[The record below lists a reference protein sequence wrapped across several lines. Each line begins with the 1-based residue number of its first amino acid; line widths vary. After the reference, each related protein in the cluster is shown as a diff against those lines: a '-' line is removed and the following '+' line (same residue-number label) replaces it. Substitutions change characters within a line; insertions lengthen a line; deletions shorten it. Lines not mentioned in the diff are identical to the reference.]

1 MDIIRTPGNI
11 NIITSNDSLE
21 PLLRTS
27 PQQPGKPKDNNAN
40 AAQQQFKQQ
49 PHHQALPSKGHHQ
62 QHHHH
67 SADDQ
72 YQHQQHTSGRN
83 GLKSTSASSSNQ
95 LSSPNP
101 TMSPGGTQL
110 RQTPLP
116 PQGTSTDS
124 GNSSCGSGASCG
136 SASASVGGSAGG
148 GGGSVDDPETINQSS
163 PSDRSVTEQQQQQQ
177 QQSSPLRSLSSSS
190 FKNRNI
196 YVNKTFD
203 NGDGGGGD
211 GANATATAD
220 DPGTGGSRSAVISI
234 DEGIDGCS
242 REGGSKEQRCVD
254 VGADFRQQVA
264 ADEESQLVGGEEE
277 IKPLLELTNE
287 RRGRPKTKSI
297 VKSPSSQSFGE
308 KPARV
313 LSLQF
318 SQPEAVIVAERPV
331 HHVQFSSSKQHPLV
345 HGDEGGEERALL
357 GGPPGMGGS
366 TTSDQMCSS
375 PVGSI
380 LSHGSGSSSS
390 SSGSSS
396 SSSSN
401 ENSSLGAYAEARP
414 PDGGWGW
421 VVCFASFMVNLIADG
436 VTFSFGVMYMELLSY
451 FGEGKGKTA
460 WVGSLFMAMP
470 LLCGPIASFLT
481 DRYGCRKVTIIGSIL
496 ASIGFALSAYAN
508 SIEMLYLTFG
518 ILSGFGLSLCYVAA
532 VVIVAYYFDKKRS
545 FATGLS
551 VCGSG
556 IGTFVFASLTQV
568 LLDNYGWR
576 GTTLILAG
584 VFLNMC
590 LCGLLMRDLEW
601 TTHKSK
607 QKRRKQQ
614 QQQQQQ
620 QQQADSVS
628 NSTNTAGNA
637 SDLMNGGIVDGNGV
651 GIIGGNGG
659 ILLDGANEHLYDLDD
674 PRLFSS
680 LITLPTF
687 LQNGASHDK
696 IPLEVLAMLSKQHNM
711 HDHHVLQGFPAS
723 QLNNSRSFSEPL
735 SPQAKDQDG
744 GKEDHHGQD
753 EQGAN
758 ETNETPGDK
767 VTTPSRHRAAGG
779 ARTGAGGRDAVTGQ
793 KQHPI
798 ATQYDHDGT
807 PLPPVFLR
815 RVHSH
820 STRGTAPTAVAGTSA
835 STASYLKDLRMHRH
849 SLTYR
854 GAMLNIQ
861 RYRLR
866 ASSCPDIYRNSMTT
880 IAKEKSAWYQGVEEF
895 RALLVSILDFSYFSD
910 VHYLLFA
917 ISNFLLYT
925 FYDVPYVYLGDNAI
939 QIGFSHAQSS
949 MLIAI
954 IGILNM
960 VGEIVLGW
968 MGDRKSVNAN
978 YTYAICMALCGL
990 VTALVPLFKDY
1001 TSLSVLAG
1009 GFGLFIA
1016 ANYSLTSIILVEL
1029 ITLERFTNAYGL
1041 LLLVQGVANLVGP
1054 PLAGW
1059 ISDLT
1064 ESYDLSFYLAGFFI
1078 VISGALLLV
1087 LPTIEK
1093 VRKVLDKRRESTI
1106 IAGANGDVTSLRKK
1120 NSSGSYQQHNNN
1132 IPAKP
1137 VTLDL
1142 KTTFVSNGKGVG
1154 TGTSPRKSSTPNG
1167 LGSER
1172 VFGLDSKKL
1181 PMEVGANV

>member
-1 MDIIRTPGNI
+1 MDIIRAPGNI
-11 NIITSNDSLE
+11 NINGNDSGGGSGSSSSLE
-21 PLLRTS
+21 PLLRS
-27 PQQPGKPKDNNAN
+27 PQGAKSKDNNGGSGPRQHNFPDAD
-40 AAQQQFKQQ
+40 Q
-49 PHHQALPSKGHHQ
+49 HHQRPQ
-62 QHHHH
+62 
-67 SADDQ
+67 SANGG
-72 YQHQQHTSGRN
+72 TRN
-83 GLKSTSASSSNQ
+83 GLKSAGPIPS
-95 LSSPNP
+95 
-101 TMSPGGTQL
+101 
-110 RQTPLP
+110 TPPRATP
-116 PQGTSTDS
+116 PSQCPSTDS
-124 GNSSCGSGASCG
+124 GNSSCVSSGSNGGAGSGSGGTAAGGSFS
-136 SASASVGGSAGG
+136 SASASGGSV
-148 GGGSVDDPETINQSS
+148 VDDPETKKQHR
-163 PSDRSVTEQQQQQQ
+163 PSR
-177 QQSSPLRSLSSSS
+177 SSSAS
-190 FKNRNI
+190 SLKNCNI
-196 YVNKTFD
+196 YVNRTYD
-203 NGDGGGGD
+203 DDEAPGEGGAAVVVSNG
-211 GANATATAD
+211 AD
-220 DPGTGGSRSAVISI
+220 TGSAVSISI
-234 DEGIDGCS
+234 DEGIDESGALTITGAARS
-242 REGGSKEQRCVD
+242 DGGAPQAEQ
-254 VGADFRQQVA
+254 
-264 ADEESQLVGGEEE
+264 EEEE
-277 IKPLLELTNE
+277 IKPLLEVTNE
-287 RRGRPKTKSI
+287 RRKTKSI
-297 VKSPSSQSFGE
+297 VKSPSGQSIGE
-308 KPARV
+308 KPVRQ

-318 SQPEAVIVAERPV
+318 SQPESVIVADRPV
-331 HHVQFSSSKQHPLV
+331 HHVQFRGGSKYSNIA
-345 HGDEGGEERALL
+345 GGEGYPERNGALQGL
-357 GGPPGMGGS
+357 GTGGVEA
-366 TTSDQMCSS
+366 QCSS

-380 LSHGSGSSSS
+380 LSNGSATSS

-436 VTFSFGVMYMELLSY
+436 VTFSFGVMYIELLSY

-470 LLCGPIASFLT
+470 LLCGPVASFLT

-496 ASIGFALSAYAN
+496 ASVGFALSAYAT

-568 LLDNYGWR
+568 LLDEYGWR

-614 QQQQQQ
+614 QQQ
-620 QQQADSVS
+620 ADSVS
-628 NSTNTAGNA
+628 NSTNTAGGNT
-637 SDLMNGGIVDGNGV
+637 SVLM
-651 GIIGGNGG
+651 GNGG
-659 ILLDGANEHLYDLDD
+659 IIDGVPIGVGNGGGVLMDGANDHLSDLDD

-680 LITLPTF
+680 LITLPTY
-687 LQNGASHDK
+687 LQNGSGQDK
-696 IPLEVLAMLSKQHNM
+696 ITLEVLAMLSKQHNM
-711 HDHHVLQGFPAS
+711 HDHHLLQNLPVTRMS
-723 QLNNSRSFSEPL
+723 STRSFSQPL
-735 SPQAKDQDG
+735 SPQSAENLTEVKELEQEKEQEQNAPKEGDG
-744 GKEDHHGQD
+744 DDHDDADDSRKQKE
-753 EQGAN
+753 
-758 ETNETPGDK
+758 GDDAT
-767 VTTPSRHRAAGG
+767 VHEPSRHRATGGQRSG
-779 ARTGAGGRDAVTGQ
+779 ARGRTGGNAVATDGGSAPYEPST
-793 KQHPI
+793 
-798 ATQYDHDGT
+798 A
-807 PLPPVFLR
+807 LPPVFLR

-820 STRGTAPTAVAGTSA
+820 STRGGTAPPTAGPPAT
-835 STASYLKDLRMHRH
+835 TASYLKDLRMHRH

-895 RALLVSILDFSYFSD
+895 RTLLVSILDFSYFSD

-925 FYDVPYVYLGDNAI
+925 FYDVPYVYLGDNAS

-960 VGEIVLGW
+960 VGEVVLGW

-1064 ESYDLSFYLAGFFI
+1064 ESYDLAFYLAGFFI

-1087 LPTIEK
+1087 LPTISK
-1093 VRKVLDKRRESTI
+1093 VRKIVEKRRRSS
-1106 IAGANGDVTSLRKK
+1106 ALANGDSIKLNKKTS
-1120 NSSGSYQQHNNN
+1120 SADYQQQNNN
-1132 IPAKP
+1132 VATKP
-1137 VTLDL
+1137 VLLDL
-1142 KTTFVSNGKGVG
+1142 KTTFVSNGKRIVTGVEG
-1154 TGTSPRKSSTPNG
+1154 KNGSAPNG
-1167 LGSER
+1167 VSATGQH
-1172 VFGLDSKKL
+1172 VFGHNGYNQ
-1181 PMEVGANV
+1181 PMEEGATV

>member
-1 MDIIRTPGNI
+1 MDIIRAPGNI
-11 NIITSNDSLE
+11 NINGNDSGGSSSLE
-21 PLLRTS
+21 PLLRS
-27 PQQPGKPKDNNAN
+27 PQGAKSKDNNGGGAGLRQHN
-40 AAQQQFKQQ
+40 YPDEHQRQ
-49 PHHQALPSKGHHQ
+49 PVAG
-62 QHHHH
+62 
-67 SADDQ
+67 
-72 YQHQQHTSGRN
+72 GRN
-83 GLKSTSASSSNQ
+83 GLKGASTSSTAVTVG
-95 LSSPNP
+95 PVVA
-101 TMSPGGTQL
+101 
-110 RQTPLP
+110 TPPRATP
-116 PQGTSTDS
+116 PQCPSTDS
-124 GNSSCGSGASCG
+124 GNSSCLSSGSNGGAGGSVGGGVGGICS
-136 SASASVGGSAGG
+136 SASAS
-148 GGGSVDDPETINQSS
+148 GGSVVDEPETKKPHR
-163 PSDRSVTEQQQQQQ
+163 PSR
-177 QQSSPLRSLSSSS
+177 SSSAS
-190 FKNRNI
+190 SLKNCNI
-196 YVNKTFD
+196 YVNRTYD
-203 NGDGGGGD
+203 DEVPEGGAVRT
-211 GANATATAD
+211 GAD
-220 DPGTGGSRSAVISI
+220 TGSAVSISI
-234 DEGIDGCS
+234 DEGIDESVSVAAATDGPA
-242 REGGSKEQRCVD
+242 GGSAGQGEQ
-254 VGADFRQQVA
+254 
-264 ADEESQLVGGEEE
+264 EEEE
-277 IKPLLELTNE
+277 IKPLLEVTHE
-287 RRGRPKTKSI
+287 RRKTKSI
-297 VKSPSSQSFGE
+297 VKSPSSHSIGE
-308 KPARV
+308 KPVRQ

-318 SQPEAVIVAERPV
+318 SQPESIIVADRPV
-331 HHVQFSSSKQHPLV
+331 HHVQFKGKYANVPAAH
-345 HGDEGGEERALL
+345 GGEGPERNGTGAQGL
-357 GGPPGMGGS
+357 GTVGVEPH
-366 TTSDQMCSS
+366 CSS

-380 LSHGSGSSSS
+380 LSHGSATSS

-436 VTFSFGVMYMELLSY
+436 VTFSFGVMYIELLSY

-470 LLCGPIASFLT
+470 LLCGPVASFLT

-496 ASIGFALSAYAN
+496 ASIGFALSAYAT

-532 VVIVAYYFDKKRS
+532 VVIVAYYFDKRRS

-568 LLDNYGWR
+568 LLDEYGWR

-614 QQQQQQ
+614 QQQQQ
-620 QQQADSVS
+620 ADSVS
-628 NSTNTAGNA
+628 NSTNTAGGNT
-637 SDLMNGGIVDGNGV
+637 SVLM
-651 GIIGGNGG
+651 GNGG
-659 ILLDGANEHLYDLDD
+659 IIDGVPIGVVGNGGLEDAVNDHLYDLDD

-680 LITLPTF
+680 LITLPTYM
-687 LQNGASHDK
+687 QNGSGQDK
-696 IPLEVLAMLSKQHNM
+696 LTLEVLAMLSKQHNM
-711 HDHHVLQGFPAS
+711 HDHHVLQNLPVGRMS
-723 QLNNSRSFSEPL
+723 SSHSFSQPL
-735 SPQAKDQDG
+735 SPQSGETHLADV
-744 GKEDHHGQD
+744 KEQEQEQD
-753 EQGAN
+753 ETAVAPVENDPNADQLQQTKEGKQEELESDGTA
-758 ETNETPGDK
+758 
-767 VTTPSRHRAAGG
+767 VVQPSRHRAAGG
-779 ARTGAGGRDAVTGQ
+779 QRSGARGRNGEVAAGISYEPGAA
-793 KQHPI
+793 
-798 ATQYDHDGT
+798 
-807 PLPPVFLR
+807 LPPVFLR

-820 STRGTAPTAVAGTSA
+820 STRGTASHTAGPPAA
-835 STASYLKDLRMHRH
+835 TASYLKDLRMHRH

-925 FYDVPYVYLGDNAI
+925 FYDVPYVYLGDNAT

-960 VGEIVLGW
+960 VGEVVLGW

-1001 TSLSVLAG
+1001 MSLSVLAG

-1064 ESYDLSFYLAGFFI
+1064 DSYDLAFYLAGFFI
-1078 VISGALLLV
+1078 VLSGALLLV
-1087 LPTIEK
+1087 LPTIMK
-1093 VRKVLDKRRESTI
+1093 VRKIVDKRRRSSALT
-1106 IAGANGDVTSLRKK
+1106 NGDSIKLNKKTS
-1120 NSSGSYQQHNNN
+1120 SASCHQHNNN
-1132 IPAKP
+1132 DATKP
-1137 VTLDL
+1137 TVLDL
-1142 KTTFVSNGKGVG
+1142 KTTFVSNGKRIVTGVDAKNG
-1154 TGTSPRKSSTPNG
+1154 STPNG
-1167 LGSER
+1167 VITGQH
-1172 VFGLDSKKL
+1172 VFGLNGYK
-1181 PMEVGANV
+1181 PPIEEGATV

>member
-1 MDIIRTPGNI
+1 MDIIRAAGNI
-11 NIITSNDSLE
+11 NINGNDGGGGTSSLE
-21 PLLRTS
+21 PLLRS
-27 PQQPGKPKDNNAN
+27 PQGAKPKDNNVGGG
-40 AAQQQFKQQ
+40 Q
-49 PHHQALPSKGHHQ
+49 HQRQH
-62 QHHHH
+62 QHHFPV
-67 SADDQ
+67 DQ
-72 YQHQQHTSGRN
+72 RN
-83 GLKSTSASSSNQ
+83 GLKSGANPISTVVVAAASH
-95 LSSPNP
+95 P
-101 TMSPGGTQL
+101 
-110 RQTPLP
+110 RQTP
-116 PQGTSTDS
+116 PQCPSTDS
-124 GNSSCGSGASCG
+124 GNSSCVSSGSST
-136 SASASVGGSAGG
+136 GG
-148 GGGSVDDPETINQSS
+148 GGGGGGGGGVSGGSVSGPSGGGAVDDPETKQ
-163 PSDRSVTEQQQQQQ
+163 PHRH
-177 QQSSPLRSLSSSS
+177 PARSSSGS
-190 FKNRNI
+190 SLKNRNI
-196 YVNKTFD
+196 YVNRTYD
-203 NGDGGGGD
+203 DGQPATGVD
-211 GANATATAD
+211 GAECA
-220 DPGTGGSRSAVISI
+220 GTDAGSGVSISI
-234 DEGIDGCS
+234 DEGIDAECCAP
-242 REGGSKEQRCVD
+242 GG
-254 VGADFRQQVA
+254 
-264 ADEESQLVGGEEE
+264 GGGGDQEEEE
-277 IKPLLELTNE
+277 IKPLLEVSNE
-287 RRGRPKTKSI
+287 RRKTKSI
-297 VKSPSSQSFGE
+297 VKSPSGQSIGDG
-308 KPARV
+308 KPARQ

-318 SQPEAVIVAERPV
+318 SQPESVIVAERPV
-331 HHVQFSSSKQHPLV
+331 HHVQFSSAKHPTV
-345 HGDEGGEERALL
+345 AGGEGGERSVGSGGATHQGL
-357 GGPPGMGGS
+357 GSG
-366 TTSDQMCSS
+366 TSEPFCSS

-380 LSHGSGSSSS
+380 LSQGSATSSS

-436 VTFSFGVMYMELLSY
+436 VTFSFGVMYIELLAY

-470 LLCGPIASFLT
+470 LLCGPVASFLT
-481 DRYGCRKVTIIGSIL
+481 DRYGCRKVTIIGSIM
-496 ASIGFALSAYAN
+496 ASIGFALSAYAT

-532 VVIVAYYFDKKRS
+532 VVIVAYYFDKRRS

-568 LLDNYGWR
+568 LLDEYGWR

-620 QQQADSVS
+620 ADSVS
-628 NSTNTAGNA
+628 NSTNTAGGNT
-637 SDLMNGGIVDGNGV
+637 SVLM
-651 GIIGGNGG
+651 GNGG
-659 ILLDGANEHLYDLDD
+659 IIDGVSGAGVIGGCNGGLPDGANAHLYDLDD

-687 LQNGASHDK
+687 LQNGGGQDK
-696 IPLEVLAMLSKQHNM
+696 ITLEVLAMLSKQHNM
-711 HDHHVLQGFPAS
+711 HDHHVLQSLPTARMTA
-723 QLNNSRSFSEPL
+723 SRSFSQPL
-735 SPQAKDQDG
+735 SPQSGDNLADLKEQEETVEDETMKREAAETATAANDG
-744 GKEDHHGQD
+744 SGHE
-753 EQGAN
+753 
-758 ETNETPGDK
+758 
-767 VTTPSRHRAAGG
+767 PSRHRAADGGGGGGQRSG
-779 ARTGAGGRDAVTGQ
+779 ARGRNAGAADAT
-793 KQHPI
+793 
-798 ATQYDHDGT
+798 
-807 PLPPVFLR
+807 LPHAFLR

-820 STRGTAPTAVAGTSA
+820 STRGTAPAGTGPPA
-835 STASYLKDLRMHRH
+835 TAATASYLKDLRMHRH

-880 IAKEKSAWYQGVEEF
+880 IAKEKSAWYQGAEEF
-895 RALLVSILDFSYFSD
+895 RTLLVSILDFSYFSD

-925 FYDVPYVYLGDNAI
+925 FYDVPYVYLGDNAT

-960 VGEIVLGW
+960 VGEVVLGW

-1064 ESYDLSFYLAGFFI
+1064 DSYDLAFYLAGFFI

-1087 LPTIEK
+1087 LPTITK
-1093 VRKVLDKRRESTI
+1093 VRKILDKRRRSS
-1106 IAGANGDVTSLRKK
+1106 ALPNGDPNSKK
-1120 NSSGSYQQHNNN
+1120 NSAASYLQHNNN
-1132 IPAKP
+1132 HAAKP
-1137 VTLDL
+1137 VVLDL
-1142 KTTFVSNGKGVG
+1142 KTTFISNGKRIVSGVG
-1154 TGTSPRKSSTPNG
+1154 AKKEGGPLTPNG
-1167 LGSER
+1167 VTVTGQQ
-1172 VFGLDSKKL
+1172 VFGLDEHKL
-1181 PMEVGANV
+1181 PLEEGATV

>member
-1 MDIIRTPGNI
+1 MDIIRAAGNI
-11 NIITSNDSLE
+11 NINGSDSGGGSSLE
-21 PLLRTS
+21 PLLRS
-27 PQQPGKPKDNNAN
+27 PQGAKSKDNNAGG
-40 AAQQQFKQQ
+40 AA
-49 PHHQALPSKGHHQ
+49 GHLRQ
-62 QHHHH
+62 RNYP
-67 SADDQ
+67 DDRE
-72 YQHQQHTSGRN
+72 HGGRN
-83 GLKSTSASSSNQ
+83 GLKGTGSPGAAPVTAASSHR
-95 LSSPNP
+95 P
-101 TMSPGGTQL
+101 T
-110 RQTPLP
+110 P
-116 PQGTSTDS
+116 PQCPSTDS
-124 GNSSCGSGASCG
+124 GHSSSCVSSGGSSVVSGGGSGACGGASAGSG
-136 SASASVGGSAGG
+136 SAVDEPETMKPPRRPARSSSGSSLQNRNVYVNRTYDDGRQGAGG
-148 GGGSVDDPETINQSS
+148 GGAEC
-163 PSDRSVTEQQQQQQ
+163 
-177 QQSSPLRSLSSSS
+177 
-190 FKNRNI
+190 
-196 YVNKTFD
+196 
-203 NGDGGGGD
+203 
-211 GANATATAD
+211 A
-220 DPGTGGSRSAVISI
+220 GTDAGSAVSISI
-234 DEGIDGCS
+234 DDEGIDDECCV
-242 REGGSKEQRCVD
+242 GG
-254 VGADFRQQVA
+254 GAVVEVA
-264 ADEESQLVGGEEE
+264 AAGGDQEEEQEEEE
-277 IKPLLELTNE
+277 IKPLLEVSNE
-287 RRGRPKTKSI
+287 RRKPKKSI
-297 VKSPSSQSFGE
+297 VKSPSSHSIGE
-308 KPARV
+308 KPPARQ

-318 SQPEAVIVAERPV
+318 SQPESVIVAERPV
-331 HHVQFSSSKQHPLV
+331 HHVQFSSGSRHPTV
-345 HGDEGGEERALL
+345 PGGDGGERSASGGGGATHQGL
-357 GGPPGMGGS
+357 GSG
-366 TTSDQMCSS
+366 TSEPFCSS

-380 LSHGSGSSSS
+380 LSHGSAGSSSS
-390 SSGSSS
+390 SGASSSSSS

-436 VTFSFGVMYMELLSY
+436 VTFSFGVMYIELLAY

-470 LLCGPIASFLT
+470 LLCGPVASFLT
-481 DRYGCRKVTIIGSIL
+481 DRYGCRRVTIIGSIL
-496 ASIGFALSAYAN
+496 ASIGFALSAYAT

-532 VVIVAYYFDKKRS
+532 VVIVAYYFDKRRS

-568 LLDNYGWR
+568 LLDEYGWR

-620 QQQADSVS
+620 QQADSVS
-628 NSTNTAGNA
+628 NSTNTAGGNT
-637 SDLMNGGIVDGNGV
+637 SVLMGNGGIIDGVPGGGV
-651 GIIGGNGG
+651 AGGNGG
-659 ILLDGANEHLYDLDD
+659 GLLDGTTAHLYDLDD

-687 LQNGASHDK
+687 LQNGGGQDK
-696 IPLEVLAMLSKQHNM
+696 ITLEVLTMLSKQHNM
-711 HDHHVLQGFPAS
+711 HDHHVLQSLPTARLG
-723 QLNNSRSFSEPL
+723 NSRSFSQPL
-735 SPQAKDQDG
+735 SPQSGENLADL
-744 GKEDHHGQD
+744 KEHEQEQD
-753 EQGAN
+753 ED
-758 ETNETPGDK
+758 TPGTDVEAAVNQEPAGDGAGEPEVDMQTSRE
-767 VTTPSRHRAAGG
+767 VTANNDDGDYGDNGTVQTSRHRAAGG
-779 ARTGAGGRDAVTGQ
+779 QRSGARGRNAAAADTAGT
-793 KQHPI
+793 
-798 ATQYDHDGT
+798 T
-807 PLPPVFLR
+807 LPHVFLR

-820 STRGTAPTAVAGTSA
+820 STRGTAPGAGPPA
-835 STASYLKDLRMHRH
+835 AATASYLKDLRMHRH

-895 RALLVSILDFSYFSD
+895 RTLLVSILDFSYFSD

-917 ISNFLLYT
+917 VSNFLLYT
-925 FYDVPYVYLGDNAI
+925 FYDVPYVYLGDNAT

-960 VGEIVLGW
+960 VGEVVLGW

-1064 ESYDLSFYLAGFFI
+1064 ESYDLAFYLAGFFI

-1087 LPTIEK
+1087 LPAISK
-1093 VRKVLDKRRESTI
+1093 VRKILEKRRRSS
-1106 IAGANGDVTSLRKK
+1106 ALANGDTINLNKK
-1120 NSSGSYQQHNNN
+1120 NSSASYPQHNNN
-1132 IPAKP
+1132 VATKP
-1137 VTLDL
+1137 VVLDL
-1142 KTTFVSNGKGVG
+1142 KTTFISNGKRIVAGVG
-1154 TGTSPRKSSTPNG
+1154 NKKGGSITPNG
-1167 LGSER
+1167 VTATGQQ
-1172 VFGLDSKKL
+1172 VFGLDEHKL
-1181 PMEVGANV
+1181 PLEEGATV

>member
-11 NIITSNDSLE
+11 NINGNDGGGSSSLE
-21 PLLRTS
+21 PLLRS
-27 PQQPGKPKDNNAN
+27 PQGAKCKDNNGGGSG
-40 AAQQQFKQQ
+40 
-49 PHHQALPSKGHHQ
+49 LR
-62 QHHHH
+62 QHNFP
-67 SADDQ
+67 DDRPAPG
-72 YQHQQHTSGRN
+72 GRN
-83 GLKSTSASSSNQ
+83 GLKGSTA
-95 LSSPNP
+95 
-101 TMSPGGTQL
+101 SPGSAASVTTPH
-110 RQTPLP
+110 RQTP
-116 PQGTSTDS
+116 PQCPSTDS
-124 GNSSCGSGASCG
+124 GNSSCVSSGSNGGGGSSVGGSCS
-136 SASASVGGSAGG
+136 SASASGG
-148 GGGSVDDPETINQSS
+148 GGGGVVDDPETQKPHR
-163 PSDRSVTEQQQQQQ
+163 PSR
-177 QQSSPLRSLSSSS
+177 SSSAS
-190 FKNRNI
+190 SLKSNRNI
-196 YVNKTFD
+196 YVNKTYD
-203 NGDGGGGD
+203 VDDDAGGQEGG
-211 GANATATAD
+211 AVRASAD
-220 DPGTGGSRSAVISI
+220 TGSAVSIPI
-234 DEGIDGCS
+234 DEGIDVNVSISMRGKNGGA
-242 REGGSKEQRCVD
+242 RAEGPAASDEQET
-254 VGADFRQQVA
+254 Q
-264 ADEESQLVGGEEE
+264 EEEE
-277 IKPLLELTNE
+277 IKPLLEVTNE
-287 RRGRPKTKSI
+287 RRKTKSI
-297 VKSPSSQSFGE
+297 VKSPSSQSIGGE
-308 KPARV
+308 KPVRQ

-318 SQPEAVIVAERPV
+318 SQPESVIVAERPV
-331 HHVQFSSSKQHPLV
+331 HHVQFSNGSRYANVP
-345 HGDEGGEERALL
+345 GGEGGERTALV
-357 GGPPGMGGS
+357 GGPYGQGIGTGAMEP
-366 TTSDQMCSS
+366 QS

-380 LSHGSGSSSS
+380 LSHGSAASSS

-436 VTFSFGVMYMELLSY
+436 VTFSFGVMYIELLSY

-470 LLCGPIASFLT
+470 LLCGPVASFLT
-481 DRYGCRKVTIIGSIL
+481 DRYGCRKVTIIGSIM
-496 ASIGFALSAYAN
+496 ASIGFALSAYAT

-568 LLDNYGWR
+568 LLDEYGWR

-614 QQQQQQ
+614 QQQ
-620 QQQADSVS
+620 ADSVS
-628 NSTNTAGNA
+628 NSTNTAGGNT
-637 SDLMNGGIVDGNGV
+637 SVLMGNGGIIDGVPIG
-651 GIIGGNGG
+651 GAIGGNGG
-659 ILLDGANEHLYDLDD
+659 LVDAANDHIYDLDD

-687 LQNGASHDK
+687 LQNGSGQDK
-696 IPLEVLAMLSKQHNM
+696 ITLEVLAMLSKQHNM
-711 HDHHVLQGFPAS
+711 HDHHVLQSLPTARMS
-723 QLNNSRSFSEPL
+723 SSRSFSQPL
-735 SPQAKDQDG
+735 SPQSGENLADLKEEQEQQDNTTKQPATPAAEDNNDDDGKGQEAKESKQDDDG
-744 GKEDHHGQD
+744 STVVQ
-753 EQGAN
+753 
-758 ETNETPGDK
+758 
-767 VTTPSRHRAAGG
+767 PSRHRAAGG
-779 ARTGAGGRDAVTGQ
+779 QRSGARGRTGGATDADG
-793 KQHPI
+793 
-798 ATQYDHDGT
+798 GT
-807 PLPPVFLR
+807 PYEPGTAMPPVFLR

-820 STRGTAPTAVAGTSA
+820 STRGTAPPSAGPPA
-835 STASYLKDLRMHRH
+835 ATASYLKDLRMHRH

-895 RALLVSILDFSYFSD
+895 RTLLVSILDFSYFSD

-925 FYDVPYVYLGDNAI
+925 FYDVPYVYLGDNAS

-960 VGEIVLGW
+960 VGEVVLGW

-1064 ESYDLSFYLAGFFI
+1064 ESYDLAFYLAGFFI

-1087 LPTIEK
+1087 LPTIMK
-1093 VRKVLDKRRESTI
+1093 VRKILDKRRRSS
-1106 IAGANGDVTSLRKK
+1106 ALANGGDTIKLNKK
-1120 NSSGSYQQHNNN
+1120 NSSASCQQNNN
-1132 IPAKP
+1132 VANKP

-1142 KTTFVSNGKGVG
+1142 KTTYVSNGKRIVTGVDAKNG
-1154 TGTSPRKSSTPNG
+1154 STPNG
-1167 LGSER
+1167 
-1172 VFGLDSKKL
+1172 GLTNGYRMPGD
-1181 PMEVGANV
+1181 EGATV

>member
-1 MDIIRTPGNI
+1 MDIIRAPGNI
-11 NIITSNDSLE
+11 NINGNDSGGSNSLE
-21 PLLRTS
+21 PLLRS
-27 PQQPGKPKDNNAN
+27 PQGAKSKDNNGGSALRQHN
-40 AAQQQFKQQ
+40 FPDDRQPQQQ
-49 PHHQALPSKGHHQ
+49 GG
-62 QHHHH
+62 
-67 SADDQ
+67 
-72 YQHQQHTSGRN
+72 GRN
-83 GLKSTSASSSNQ
+83 GLKGTPGSTSSVASTVTT
-95 LSSPNP
+95 PH
-101 TMSPGGTQL
+101 
-110 RQTPLP
+110 RQTP
-116 PQGTSTDS
+116 PQCPSTDS
-124 GNSSCGSGASCG
+124 GNSSCVSSGSNGGG
-136 SASASVGGSAGG
+136 SSSSAGG
-148 GGGSVDDPETINQSS
+148 GGSCSSASASGGGVVDDPETQKRHR
-163 PSDRSVTEQQQQQQ
+163 PSR
-177 QQSSPLRSLSSSS
+177 SSSAS
-190 FKNRNI
+190 SLKNRNI
-196 YVNKTFD
+196 YVNRTYD
-203 NGDGGGGD
+203 DESLEGGAVRA
-211 GANATATAD
+211 GAD
-220 DPGTGGSRSAVISI
+220 TGSAVSISI
-234 DEGIDGCS
+234 DEGIDVNVCADASGNAS
-242 REGGSKEQRCVD
+242 EDGA
-254 VGADFRQQVA
+254 VGNDGH
-264 ADEESQLVGGEEE
+264 ENPEEE
-277 IKPLLELTNE
+277 EVKPLLEVTHE
-287 RRGRPKTKSI
+287 RRKTKSI
-297 VKSPSSQSFGE
+297 VKSPSSQSIGE
-308 KPARV
+308 KPVRQ

-318 SQPEAVIVAERPV
+318 SQPESVIVAERPV
-331 HHVQFSSSKQHPLV
+331 HHVQFSNGSIYV
-345 HGDEGGEERALL
+345 NVTGGDGGERPTVGGGTYGTQQGL
-357 GGPPGMGGS
+357 GTNAIEP
-366 TTSDQMCSS
+366 SS

-390 SSGSSS
+390 SSGSSSS

-436 VTFSFGVMYMELLSY
+436 VTFSFGVMYIELLSY

-470 LLCGPIASFLT
+470 LLCGPVASFLT

-496 ASIGFALSAYAN
+496 ASIGFALSAYAT

-556 IGTFVFASLTQV
+556 IGTFVFASLTQI
-568 LLDNYGWR
+568 LLDEYGWR

-584 VFLNMC
+584 IFLNMC

-614 QQQQQQ
+614 QQQ
-620 QQQADSVS
+620 ADSVS
-628 NSTNTAGNA
+628 NSTNTAGGNT
-637 SDLMNGGIVDGNGV
+637 SMLMGNGGIIDGVPIGGV
-651 GIIGGNGG
+651 IGGNGG
-659 ILLDGANEHLYDLDD
+659 LVDTANDHIYDLDD

-687 LQNGASHDK
+687 LQNGSGQDK
-696 IPLEVLAMLSKQHNM
+696 ITLEVLAMLSKQHNM
-711 HDHHVLQGFPAS
+711 HDHHVLQSLPAARMS
-723 QLNNSRSFSEPL
+723 SSRSFSQPL
-735 SPQAKDQDG
+735 SPQSGDNLADLKEHEQDTAKATVSEAATVSADVNSDDKGLNAKESKQKEEELANDG
-744 GKEDHHGQD
+744 
-753 EQGAN
+753 
-758 ETNETPGDK
+758 
-767 VTTPSRHRAAGG
+767 TTAVVQSSRQRAAGG
-779 ARTGAGGRDAVTGQ
+779 QRSGARGRNGAATDAV
-793 KQHPI
+793 
-798 ATQYDHDGT
+798 GT
-807 PLPPVFLR
+807 PYEQGTELPPVFLR

-820 STRGTAPTAVAGTSA
+820 STRGTAPPSAGPPA
-835 STASYLKDLRMHRH
+835 ATASYLKDLRMHRH

-895 RALLVSILDFSYFSD
+895 RTLLVSILDFSYFSD

-925 FYDVPYVYLGDNAI
+925 FYDVPYVYLGDNAS

-960 VGEIVLGW
+960 VGEVVLGW

-1064 ESYDLSFYLAGFFI
+1064 ESYDLAFYLAGFFI

-1087 LPTIEK
+1087 LPTITK
-1093 VRKVLDKRRESTI
+1093 VRKILDKRRHSSTLASGDI
-1106 IAGANGDVTSLRKK
+1106 IKLNKK
-1120 NSSGSYQQHNNN
+1120 SSSASYNQQNNN
-1132 IPAKP
+1132 VANKP
-1137 VTLDL
+1137 VVLNL
-1142 KTTFVSNGKGVG
+1142 KTTYVSNGKRIVTGVDAKNG
-1154 TGTSPRKSSTPNG
+1154 STPNG
-1167 LGSER
+1167 VST
-1172 VFGLDSKKL
+1172 GLNGYKL
-1181 PMEVGANV
+1181 PMEEGATV

>member
-1 MDIIRTPGNI
+1 M
-11 NIITSNDSLE
+11 E
-21 PLLRTS
+21 PLLRS
-27 PQQPGKPKDNNAN
+27 PQGARSKDNNGGSALRQHN
-40 AAQQQFKQQ
+40 FPDDRQ
-49 PHHQALPSKGHHQ
+49 PQG
-62 QHHHH
+62 
-67 SADDQ
+67 
-72 YQHQQHTSGRN
+72 GRN
-83 GLKSTSASSSNQ
+83 GLKGTPGSTASVASSVAT
-95 LSSPNP
+95 PH
-101 TMSPGGTQL
+101 
-110 RQTPLP
+110 RQTP
-116 PQGTSTDS
+116 PQCPSTDS
-124 GNSSCGSGASCG
+124 GNSSCVSSGSTSGAGGGSCI
-136 SASASVGGSAGG
+136 SASASGG
-148 GGGSVDDPETINQSS
+148 GGGVVDDPETQNRHR
-163 PSDRSVTEQQQQQQ
+163 PSR
-177 QQSSPLRSLSSSS
+177 SSSAS
-190 FKNRNI
+190 SLKNRNI
-196 YVNKTFD
+196 YVNRTYD
-203 NGDGGGGD
+203 DEALEGGAVREGPD
-211 GANATATAD
+211 
-220 DPGTGGSRSAVISI
+220 TGSVVSIPI
-234 DEGIDGCS
+234 DEGIDVSVCAGAS
-242 REGGSKEQRCVD
+242 GNTG
-254 VGADFRQQVA
+254 VGDTIGN
-264 ADEESQLVGGEEE
+264 DGDGHLDEEE
-277 IKPLLELTNE
+277 IKPLLEVTNE
-287 RRGRPKTKSI
+287 RRKTKSI
-297 VKSPSSQSFGE
+297 VKSPSSQSIGE
-308 KPARV
+308 KPVRQ

-318 SQPEAVIVAERPV
+318 SQPESVIVADRPV
-331 HHVQFSSSKQHPLV
+331 HHVQFSSRYANVP
-345 HGDEGGEERALL
+345 GADGGERTAV
-357 GGPPGMGGS
+357 GGS
-366 TTSDQMCSS
+366 GTYGTQQGLGTSAMDPHCSS

-380 LSHGSGSSSS
+380 LSRGSATSSS
-390 SSGSSS
+390 SSGSS

-436 VTFSFGVMYMELLSY
+436 VTFSFGVMYIELLSY

-470 LLCGPIASFLT
+470 LLCGPVASFLT
-481 DRYGCRKVTIIGSIL
+481 DRYGCRKVTIIGSIM
-496 ASIGFALSAYAN
+496 ASIGFALSAYAT

-568 LLDNYGWR
+568 LLDEYGWR

-614 QQQQQQ
+614 QQQ
-620 QQQADSVS
+620 ADSVS
-628 NSTNTAGNA
+628 NSTNTAGGNT
-637 SDLMNGGIVDGNGV
+637 SVLMGNGGIIDGV
-651 GIIGGNGG
+651 PIGGNGG
-659 ILLDGANEHLYDLDD
+659 LVDAANDHVYDLDD

-687 LQNGASHDK
+687 LQNGSGQDK
-696 IPLEVLAMLSKQHNM
+696 ITLEVLAMLSKQHNM
-711 HDHHVLQGFPAS
+711 HDHHVLQSLPAARMS
-723 QLNNSRSFSEPL
+723 SSRSFSQPL
-735 SPQAKDQDG
+735 SPQSADNLTDLKEQEQEQEDTVKATVPATVSDDAKGQEAKESKQEELANDG
-744 GKEDHHGQD
+744 IAVE
-753 EQGAN
+753 
-758 ETNETPGDK
+758 
-767 VTTPSRHRAAGG
+767 PSRHRAAGG
-779 ARTGAGGRDAVTGQ
+779 QRSGARGRHGAATDAV
-793 KQHPI
+793 
-798 ATQYDHDGT
+798 GT
-807 PLPPVFLR
+807 PYEQGNALPPVFLR

-820 STRGTAPTAVAGTSA
+820 STRGTAPPAAGPPA
-835 STASYLKDLRMHRH
+835 ATASYLKDLRMHRH

-895 RALLVSILDFSYFSD
+895 RTLLVSILDFSYFSD
-910 VHYLLFA
+910 IHYLLFA

-925 FYDVPYVYLGDNAI
+925 FYDVPYVYLGDNAS

-960 VGEIVLGW
+960 VGEVVLGW

-1064 ESYDLSFYLAGFFI
+1064 ESYDLAFYLAGFFI

-1087 LPTIEK
+1087 LPTITK
-1093 VRKVLDKRRESTI
+1093 VRKILDKRRRSSALTGADTI
-1106 IAGANGDVTSLRKK
+1106 KLNKK
-1120 NSSGSYQQHNNN
+1120 SSSASYQQHNNN
-1132 IPAKP
+1132 VANKP
-1137 VTLDL
+1137 VVLDL
-1142 KTTFVSNGKGVG
+1142 KTTYVSNGKRIVTGVEGKNG
-1154 TGTSPRKSSTPNG
+1154 TAPNG
-1167 LGSER
+1167 VST
-1172 VFGLDSKKL
+1172 GLNGYKL
-1181 PMEVGANV
+1181 PMEEGATV

>member
-1 MDIIRTPGNI
+1 MDIIRAPGNI
-11 NIITSNDSLE
+11 NINGSDGGSSSLE
-21 PLLRTS
+21 PLLRS
-27 PQQPGKPKDNNAN
+27 PHGAKSKDNNGGVGLRQHN
-40 AAQQQFKQQ
+40 FPDEQQQQ
-49 PHHQALPSKGHHQ
+49 Q
-62 QHHHH
+62 QHRQPTG
-67 SADDQ
+67 A
-72 YQHQQHTSGRN
+72 RN
-83 GLKSTSASSSNQ
+83 SLKGT
-95 LSSPNP
+95 
-101 TMSPGGTQL
+101 PGGPVASVGTAVQQQ
-110 RQTPLP
+110 RATPAPP
-116 PQGTSTDS
+116 PQCPSTDS
-124 GNSSCGSGASCG
+124 GNSSCVSSGSSNGA
-136 SASASVGGSAGG
+136 GGSSVSGGGG
-148 GGGSVDDPETINQSS
+148 GGGSCSSASGASGGSVVDEPETKKPHRSSRS
-163 PSDRSVTEQQQQQQ
+163 PSA
-177 QQSSPLRSLSSSS
+177 SSL
-190 FKNRNI
+190 KNCNV
-196 YVNKTFD
+196 YVNRTYD
-203 NGDGGGGD
+203 DE
-211 GANATATAD
+211 GA
-220 DPGTGGSRSAVISI
+220 SAVRRAAAGSAVSISI
-234 DEGIDGCS
+234 DEGIDASGPAGEAPLAS
-242 REGGSKEQRCVD
+242 EGLGGGGEQ
-254 VGADFRQQVA
+254 
-264 ADEESQLVGGEEE
+264 EEEE
-277 IKPLLELTNE
+277 IKPLLEVAHE
-287 RRGRPKTKSI
+287 RRKTKSI
-297 VKSPSSQSFGE
+297 VKSPSEHQSIAGE
-308 KPARV
+308 RPVRQ

-318 SQPEAVIVAERPV
+318 SQPESVIVADRPV
-331 HHVQFSSSKQHPLV
+331 HHVQF
-345 HGDEGGEERALL
+345 R
-357 GGPPGMGGS
+357 GGS
-366 TTSDQMCSS
+366 KYASVAGGGAAGNGAAPGLGTGEVEPHCSS

-380 LSHGSGSSSS
+380 LSHGSATSSS
-390 SSGSSS
+390 SSGS

-421 VVCFASFMVNLIADG
+421 VVCFAAFMVNLIADG
-436 VTFSFGVMYMELLSY
+436 VTFSFGVMYIELLAY

-470 LLCGPIASFLT
+470 LLCGPVASFLT

-496 ASIGFALSAYAN
+496 ASIGFALSAYAT

-556 IGTFVFASLTQV
+556 IGTFVFASLTQI
-568 LLDNYGWR
+568 LLDEYGWR

-614 QQQQQQ
+614 QQQQQ
-620 QQQADSVS
+620 ADSVS
-628 NSTNTAGNA
+628 NSTNTAGGNT
-637 SDLMNGGIVDGNGV
+637 SVLM
-651 GIIGGNGG
+651 GNGG
-659 ILLDGANEHLYDLDD
+659 IIDGVPAAGLDDAANDHLYDLDD

-680 LITLPTF
+680 LITLPTY
-687 LQNGASHDK
+687 LQNGSGQDK
-696 IPLEVLAMLSKQHNM
+696 LTLEVLAMLSKQHNM
-711 HDHHVLQGFPAS
+711 HDHHVLQNLPVARMAS
-723 QLNNSRSFSEPL
+723 SHSFSQPL
-735 SPQAKDQDG
+735 QSPQSGENVADAKEQDGVAPAVVANDGEQSLEAKDNGKQQQQQQQQQGLESDG
-744 GKEDHHGQD
+744 TG
-753 EQGAN
+753 
-758 ETNETPGDK
+758 
-767 VTTPSRHRAAGG
+767 TTVVQPSRHRAAGG
-779 ARTGAGGRDAVTGQ
+779 QRSGARGRHGEVAGG
-793 KQHPI
+793 
-798 ATQYDHDGT
+798 GT
-807 PLPPVFLR
+807 SSYEPSTALPPPVFLR

-820 STRGTAPTAVAGTSA
+820 STRGTAAGPHTAGPAPA
-835 STASYLKDLRMHRH
+835 ATASYLKDLRMHRH

-880 IAKEKSAWYQGVEEF
+880 IAKEKSAWYAGVEEF
-895 RALLVSILDFSYFSD
+895 RTLLVSILDFSYFSD

-917 ISNFLLYT
+917 VSNFLLYT
-925 FYDVPYVYLGDNAI
+925 FYDVPYVYLGDNAT
-939 QIGFSHAQSS
+939 QMGFSHTQSS

-960 VGEIVLGW
+960 VGEVVLGW

-1064 ESYDLSFYLAGFFI
+1064 DSYDLAFYLAGFFI

-1087 LPTIEK
+1087 LPTILK
-1093 VRKVLDKRRESTI
+1093 VRKIVDKRRRSS
-1106 IAGANGDVTSLRKK
+1106 ALANGDSVKLNKK
-1120 NSSGSYQQHNNN
+1120 VSSASYQQQNNN
-1132 IPAKP
+1132 VATKP
-1137 VTLDL
+1137 VALDL
-1142 KTTFVSNGKGVG
+1142 KTTFVSNGKRIVTGVDAKNG
-1154 TGTSPRKSSTPNG
+1154 STPNG
-1167 LGSER
+1167 MGTGGGH
-1172 VFGLDSKKL
+1172 VFGLNGYKL
-1181 PMEVGANV
+1181 PIEEGATV

>member
-1 MDIIRTPGNI
+1 MDIIRAPGNI
-11 NIITSNDSLE
+11 NINGNDSGGSNSLE
-21 PLLRTS
+21 PLLRS
-27 PQQPGKPKDNNAN
+27 PQGAKSKDNNGGSG
-40 AAQQQFKQQ
+40 
-49 PHHQALPSKGHHQ
+49 LR
-62 QHHHH
+62 QHNFP
-67 SADDQ
+67 DDRPPQ
-72 YQHQQHTSGRN
+72 GGRN
-83 GLKSTSASSSNQ
+83 GLKGTPGSTASVASSVTT
-95 LSSPNP
+95 PH
-101 TMSPGGTQL
+101 
-110 RQTPLP
+110 RQTP
-116 PQGTSTDS
+116 PQCPSTDS
-124 GNSSCGSGASCG
+124 GNSSCVSSGSNGGGSSSSASGVGGGSCG
-136 SASASVGGSAGG
+136 SASASGG
-148 GGGSVDDPETINQSS
+148 GVVDDPETQNRHR
-163 PSDRSVTEQQQQQQ
+163 PSR
-177 QQSSPLRSLSSSS
+177 SSSAS
-190 FKNRNI
+190 SLKNRNI
-196 YVNKTFD
+196 YVNRTYD
-203 NGDGGGGD
+203 DEVVEGGAVRAD
-211 GANATATAD
+211 GAD
-220 DPGTGGSRSAVISI
+220 TGSVVSIPI
-234 DEGIDGCS
+234 DEGIDVNA
-242 REGGSKEQRCVD
+242 CVD
-254 VGADFRQQVA
+254 RCGNTGEGSTVGNDG
-264 ADEESQLVGGEEE
+264 DGNLDEEE
-277 IKPLLELTNE
+277 IKPLLEVTNE
-287 RRGRPKTKSI
+287 RRKTKSI

-308 KPARV
+308 KPVRQ

-318 SQPEAVIVAERPV
+318 SQPESVIVAERPV
-331 HHVQFSSSKQHPLV
+331 HHVQFSSGSRYANVP
-345 HGDEGGEERALL
+345 GADGGERSVEQGL
-357 GGPPGMGGS
+357 GTS
-366 TTSDQMCSS
+366 TMEPHCSS

-380 LSHGSGSSSS
+380 LSRGSATSSS
-390 SSGSSS
+390 SSGSS

-421 VVCFASFMVNLIADG
+421 VVVFASFMVNLIADG
-436 VTFSFGVMYMELLSY
+436 VTFSFGVMYIELLAY

-470 LLCGPIASFLT
+470 LLCGPVASFLT

-496 ASIGFALSAYAN
+496 ASIGFALSAYAT

-568 LLDNYGWR
+568 LLDEYGWR

-614 QQQQQQ
+614 QQQ
-620 QQQADSVS
+620 ADSVS
-628 NSTNTAGNA
+628 NSTNTAGGNT
-637 SDLMNGGIVDGNGV
+637 SVLMGNGGIIDGVPIG
-651 GIIGGNGG
+651 GTIGGNGG
-659 ILLDGANEHLYDLDD
+659 LADAVNDHIYDLDD

-687 LQNGASHDK
+687 LQNGSGQDK
-696 IPLEVLAMLSKQHNM
+696 ITLEVLAMLSKQHNM
-711 HDHHVLQGFPAS
+711 HDHHVLQSLPAARMS
-723 QLNNSRSFSEPL
+723 SSRSFSQTL
-735 SPQAKDQDG
+735 SPQSGDNLADVKEQGQKREQDSVKATVPESEDETNDVKGQEAKES
-744 GKEDHHGQD
+744 KQD
-753 EQGAN
+753 ELAN
-758 ETNETPGDK
+758 DG
-767 VTTPSRHRAAGG
+767 TTVEPSRHRAAGG
-779 ARTGAGGRDAVTGQ
+779 QRSGARGRNGAGTDAV
-793 KQHPI
+793 
-798 ATQYDHDGT
+798 GT
-807 PLPPVFLR
+807 PYEQGAALPPVFLR

-820 STRGTAPTAVAGTSA
+820 STRGTAPPSAGPPA
-835 STASYLKDLRMHRH
+835 ATASYLKDLRMHRH

-895 RALLVSILDFSYFSD
+895 RTLLVSILDFSYFSD

-925 FYDVPYVYLGDNAI
+925 FYDVPYVYLGDNAS

-960 VGEIVLGW
+960 VGEVVLGW

-1064 ESYDLSFYLAGFFI
+1064 ESYDLAFYLAGFFI

-1087 LPTIEK
+1087 LPTITK
-1093 VRKVLDKRRESTI
+1093 VRKILEKRRRSSALTGGDTI
-1106 IAGANGDVTSLRKK
+1106 KLNKK
-1120 NSSGSYQQHNNN
+1120 SSSASYAQHNNN
-1132 IPAKP
+1132 VANRP
-1137 VTLDL
+1137 VVLDL
-1142 KTTFVSNGKGVG
+1142 KTTYVSNGKRIVTGVDG
-1154 TGTSPRKSSTPNG
+1154 KNGSTPNG
-1167 LGSER
+1167 VSA
-1172 VFGLDSKKL
+1172 GLNGYKL
-1181 PMEVGANV
+1181 PMEEGATV

>member
-1 MDIIRTPGNI
+1 MDIIRAPGNI
-11 NIITSNDSLE
+11 NINGNDSGGSNSLE
-21 PLLRTS
+21 PLLRS
-27 PQQPGKPKDNNAN
+27 PQGAKSKDNNGGSALRQHN
-40 AAQQQFKQQ
+40 FPDDRQ
-49 PHHQALPSKGHHQ
+49 PQ
-62 QHHHH
+62 
-67 SADDQ
+67 
-72 YQHQQHTSGRN
+72 SGRN
-83 GLKSTSASSSNQ
+83 GLKGTPCSTAPVASAVTTPQ
-95 LSSPNP
+95 
-101 TMSPGGTQL
+101 
-110 RQTPLP
+110 RQIPSQCP
-116 PQGTSTDS
+116 STDS
-124 GNSSCGSGASCG
+124 GNSSCVSSGSNGVGSGG
-136 SASASVGGSAGG
+136 SSSAGG
-148 GGGSVDDPETINQSS
+148 GGSCSSASASGVVDDPETLNRHR
-163 PSDRSVTEQQQQQQ
+163 PSR
-177 QQSSPLRSLSSSS
+177 SSSAS
-190 FKNRNI
+190 SLKNRNI
-196 YVNKTFD
+196 YVNRTYD
-203 NGDGGGGD
+203 DETVEGG
-211 GANATATAD
+211 AVRA
-220 DPGTGGSRSAVISI
+220 GTDTGSAISISI
-234 DEGIDGCS
+234 DEGIDVNVCVDAAGNTS
-242 REGGSKEQRCVD
+242 EGGPAGIDGNPE
-254 VGADFRQQVA
+254 
-264 ADEESQLVGGEEE
+264 EEE
-277 IKPLLELTNE
+277 IKPLLEVTHE
-287 RRGRPKTKSI
+287 RRKTKSI
-297 VKSPSSQSFGE
+297 VKSPSSQSIGE
-308 KPARV
+308 KPVRQ

-318 SQPEAVIVAERPV
+318 SQPESVIVAERPV
-331 HHVQFSSSKQHPLV
+331 HHVQFSNGSRYANV
-345 HGDEGGEERALL
+345 TGGDVGERQVL
-357 GGPPGMGGS
+357 GGGTYGTQQGLGTS
-366 TTSDQMCSS
+366 TMEPHCSS

-380 LSHGSGSSSS
+380 LSNGSATSTS
-390 SSGSSS
+390 SSGSSSS

-436 VTFSFGVMYMELLSY
+436 VTFSFGVMYIELLSY

-470 LLCGPIASFLT
+470 LLCGPVASFLT
-481 DRYGCRKVTIIGSIL
+481 DRYGCRKVTIIGSIM
-496 ASIGFALSAYAN
+496 ASIGFALSAYAT

-568 LLDNYGWR
+568 LLDEYGWR

-614 QQQQQQ
+614 QQQ
-620 QQQADSVS
+620 ADSVS
-628 NSTNTAGNA
+628 NSTNTAGGNT
-637 SDLMNGGIVDGNGV
+637 SVLMGNGGIIDGVPIG
-651 GIIGGNGG
+651 GGNGG
-659 ILLDGANEHLYDLDD
+659 LVDATNDHIYDLDD

-687 LQNGASHDK
+687 LQNGSGQEK
-696 IPLEVLAMLSKQHNM
+696 ITLEVLAMLSKQHNI
-711 HDHHVLQGFPAS
+711 HDHHVLQSLPAARMS
-723 QLNNSRSFSEPL
+723 SSRSFSQPL
-735 SPQAKDQDG
+735 SPQSGDNLADLKEQEQEQDTEKKTGAQRVAVSTDEKNDANGQEAKESKQ
-744 GKEDHHGQD
+744 E
-753 EQGAN
+753 ELANGAI
-758 ETNETPGDK
+758 T
-767 VTTPSRHRAAGG
+767 VQPSRHRAAGG
-779 ARTGAGGRDAVTGQ
+779 QRSGARGRNGAATDAV
-793 KQHPI
+793 
-798 ATQYDHDGT
+798 GT
-807 PLPPVFLR
+807 TYEQGTALPPVFLR

-820 STRGTAPTAVAGTSA
+820 STRGTAPPSAGPPA
-835 STASYLKDLRMHRH
+835 ATASYLKDLRMHRH

-895 RALLVSILDFSYFSD
+895 RTLLVSILDFSYFSD

-925 FYDVPYVYLGDNAI
+925 FYDVPYVYLGDNAS

-960 VGEIVLGW
+960 VGEVVLGW

-1064 ESYDLSFYLAGFFI
+1064 ESYDLAFYLAGFFI

-1087 LPTIEK
+1087 LPTITK
-1093 VRKVLDKRRESTI
+1093 VRKILEKRRRSSALASGDTI
-1106 IAGANGDVTSLRKK
+1106 KLNKK
-1120 NSSGSYQQHNNN
+1120 SSSASYPPAHQHNNN
-1132 IPAKP
+1132 VANKP
-1137 VTLDL
+1137 VVLDL
-1142 KTTFVSNGKGVG
+1142 KTTYVSNGKRIVTGVDA
-1154 TGTSPRKSSTPNG
+1154 KNVSTPNG
-1167 LGSER
+1167 VST
-1172 VFGLDSKKL
+1172 GLNGYKL
-1181 PMEVGANV
+1181 PMEEGATV